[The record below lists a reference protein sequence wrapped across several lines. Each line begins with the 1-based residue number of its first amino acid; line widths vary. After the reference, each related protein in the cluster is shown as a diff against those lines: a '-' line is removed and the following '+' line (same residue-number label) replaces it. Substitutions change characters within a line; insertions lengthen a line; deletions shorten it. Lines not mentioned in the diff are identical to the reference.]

1 MKDGFVRVA
10 AVTPTVTVADCI
22 SNRMEI
28 ERRIR
33 QLKEADPKV
42 IVFPELC
49 LTGYECRD
57 LFWQSELLRSA
68 MEQLAILAEH
78 TADVDAL
85 LFVGLPVEACGKLY
99 NCAACGRPAVR
110 YRWEPVCCFRRR
122 RCRG

>member
-78 TADVDAL
+78 TADVDATA
-85 LFVGLPVEACGKLY
+85 GSSASS
-99 NCAACGRPAVR
+99 
-110 YRWEPVCCFRRR
+110 RRR
-122 RCRG
+122 ICLPTMSSMRRGISSRHRIRP